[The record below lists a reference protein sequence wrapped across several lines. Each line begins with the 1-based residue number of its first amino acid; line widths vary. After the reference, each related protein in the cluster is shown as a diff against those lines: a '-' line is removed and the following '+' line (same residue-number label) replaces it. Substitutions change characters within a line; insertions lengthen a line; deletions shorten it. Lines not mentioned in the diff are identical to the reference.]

1 MGSYVGEAAAL
12 ASALCWAG
20 TSVALARLGTR
31 YGSAVISGLRFLI
44 ATPFVIALL
53 FATGNAGQ
61 LREASG
67 STIVAMI
74 ASACIGYG
82 VGDTLYVLAL
92 PRIGLQ
98 RVSPA
103 VTALWVAISAVGA
116 VLILGEPAGWD
127 LVLGGAAV
135 IAGTYLVVS
144 GQVQA
149 LPDPAA
155 PTRLGPVP
163 TVLVLLT
170 VAGAW
175 AAATLILAGGRGNL
189 GAIAAGAIRI
199 PAGGAVIALVATV
212 ATRGA
217 VLRRLPRPRDLP
229 LVIALGVVG
238 TAVGSVLYIY
248 AVEVAGAARAVILTS
263 TSPLMVVPLAMLF
276 LRERPTARVGAGTV
290 FCLVGTLIVVA
301 AG

>member
-1 MGSYVGEAAAL
+1 MGEAAAL

-31 YGSAVISGLRFLI
+31 YGGAVLSGLRFLI

-61 LREASG
+61 LRDASA
-67 STIVAMI
+67 STIVAMV
-74 ASACIGYG
+74 ASASIGYG
-82 VGDTLYVLAL
+82 IGDTLYVRAM
-92 PRIGLQ
+92 PHIGLQ
-98 RVSPA
+98 RMSPS
-103 VTALWVAISAVGA
+103 VTALWVAISAAGA
-116 VLILGEPAGWD
+116 VLILGEPVGWD
-127 LVLGGAAV
+127 LLPGGTSLV
-135 IAGTYLVVS
+135 IGTYLVVS
-144 GQVQA
+144 RQA
-149 LPDPAA
+149 PAPPNPAA

-199 PAGGAVIALVATV
+199 PAGGVVIALAATV

-217 VLRRLPRPRDLP
+217 VLRRLPEPRDLP
-229 LVIALGVVG
+229 PVIALGVFG
-238 TAVGSVLYIY
+238 TAVGSLLYIY
-248 AVEVAGAARAVILTS
+248 AVEAAGAARAVILSS

-276 LRERPTARVGAGTV
+276 LRERPTARVGVGTV